1 MSRGALSVSGLPG
14 SLLAGLLP
22 SPCSG
27 GRARSLAHKGR
38 SEENGKSRPGC
49 AGCLSP
55 SGSWGRSGFAGS
67 GARRLAQMRTRV
79 EAALSR
85 RRLCSRLAGGKR
97 PRHRSQRS
105 LPVCP
110 LRLSHCRHLC
120 RRLCRR
126 RLSRINRH
134 PVKRAR
140 PGRSAWLG
148 SRRQHRP
155 QARRPRLQPRLC
167 CSC

>member
-22 SPCSG
+22 SPRSG

-38 SEENGKSRPGC
+38 SEEKGKSRPGC

-55 SGSWGRSGFAGS
+55 SGSWSRSGFAGS
-67 GARRLAQMRTRV
+67 GARRPAQMRTRV

-85 RRLCSRLAGGKR
+85 RRPCSRLAGGKR
-97 PRHRSQRS
+97 PRHRSQKS
-105 LPVCP
+105 LLVCP
-110 LRLSHCRHLC
+110 LRLSHCHLC

-126 RLSRINRH
+126 RPSRISSH
-134 PVKRAR
+134 PAKRGR
-140 PGRSAWLG
+140 PGRRAWRG